1 MVNLPIVITFSRI
14 FLIPLF
20 IFMFYVKPVFGILV
34 FILASSTDLLDGYI
48 ARRSRQVTK
57 LGVLL
62 DPIADKLLIMS
73 ALIVFVDKTPLP
85 VWIVIIIITREFM
98 VTGLRIVA
106 LSKDILMPAEIGGK
120 IKTVVQFIAVMF
132 LLVDYS
138 ISRFDLYDEGYWL
151 LVTAM
156 LIGLV
161 SGARYFRLFWKRL
174 S

>member
-1 MVNLPIVITFSRI
+1 
-14 FLIPLF
+14 
-20 IFMFYVKPVFGILV
+20 MFYVKPVFGILV
-34 FILASSTDLLDGYI
+34 FILASSTDMLDGYI

-106 LSKDILMPAEIGGK
+106 LSKDILMPAEMGGK

-161 SGARYFRLFWKRL
+161 SGARYFRLFWKHL

>member
-1 MVNLPIVITFSRI
+1 
-14 FLIPLF
+14 
-20 IFMFYVKPVFGILV
+20 MFYVKPVFGILV

-62 DPIADKLLIMS
+62 DPIADKLLIIS

-106 LSKDILMPAEIGGK
+106 LSKDILMPAEMGGK

-138 ISRFDLYDEGYWL
+138 IISLDLYDEGYWL

-161 SGARYFRLFWKRL
+161 SGVRYFRLFWKRL